1 MGHSKK
7 ALLLVVLVSLLTGCG
22 NAFTSSK
29 IKKQV
34 KKYENE
40 QSFVLTSV
48 FFLGNYLMRY
58 WKLD

>member
-40 QSFVLTSV
+40 QSFVLTSD
-48 FFLGNYLMRY
+48 FFFFFFFY
-58 WKLD
+58 